1 MWTTDRVR
9 ICVKELCRIRCE
21 VYLPIGKEE
30 GLTLLAQ
37 KACCTVAELERMNPI
52 LYVRMHLNDS
62 ADDPVELLI
71 KLCAMFGPWSYK
83 AMAVALLLPAIP
95 EVESPTPTECSVDV
109 SEAIV
114 HMSEASVNVSECSV
128 DVSECS
134 VDVSDASVNVSECSV
149 DESIDSFD
157 TSANDSAIQD
167 QIQEEVRVIQDQI
180 PQKVTKT
187 ARCGCFPWFT
197 M

>member
-62 ADDPVELLI
+62 PDDPVELLI

-83 AMAVALLLPAIP
+83 AMSALLLPAIP
-95 EVESPTPTECSVDV
+95 EVEIPTPTECSVDV
-109 SEAIV
+109 SEASV
-114 HMSEASVNVSECSV
+114 DVSEASV

-134 VDVSDASVNVSECSV
+134 VDVSEASVNVSECSV
-149 DESIDSFD
+149 DESIVSFD

-167 QIQEEVRVIQDQI
+167 QVQEEVRVIQDQI

-187 ARCGCFPWFT
+187 VRCGCFPWFT
-197 M
+197 K